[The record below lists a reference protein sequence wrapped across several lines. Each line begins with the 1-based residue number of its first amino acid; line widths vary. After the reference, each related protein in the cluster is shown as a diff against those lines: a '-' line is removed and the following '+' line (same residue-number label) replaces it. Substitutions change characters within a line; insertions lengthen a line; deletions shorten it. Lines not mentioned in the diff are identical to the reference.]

1 MNYML
6 YSTIL
11 LFLAQLL
18 HVVEMYKMIYS
29 EAYGHIAIENTSE
42 NEELKRK
49 KKIVAI
55 RYYFN
60 FAFEFAFLVLK
71 SYLVA
76 LFIYKLLGFNL
87 EKTYAILMIIEIF
100 KSVEIFVT
108 SKLGYLTDIYFD
120 FNKIGK

>member
-1 MNYML
+1 ML

-11 LFLAQLL
+11 LFLAQIL